1 MKKRQ
6 PIGLLC
12 ATAAVVSIGGVLTP
26 LAIAQA
32 DEENASSRI
41 GSASAFVDTT
51 ATDGEAGYT
60 VEPAGA
66 PALEAGYTV
75 ETFQHPDAGRIA
87 TKYNILLTEGD
98 GNIVQDSCS
107 SLEEQIIVESYTGD
121 WDRTSWPK
129 ICFTLTGE
137 TGWLSLEI
145 PSSYAVRASR
155 NHALTVT
162 TRDDVKTDTVTV
174 AADTYKNINTSIDE
188 TGVAVIELRVT

>member
-1 MKKRQ
+1 MMNKRQ
-6 PIGLLC
+6 MGVLC
-12 ATAAVVSIGGVLTP
+12 ASVAVVSIGGVLAP
-26 LAIAQA
+26 LAVAQA
-32 DEENASSRI
+32 DEDDSSSRV
-41 GSASAFVDTT
+41 GAESDVVATT
-51 ATDGEAGYT
+51 STQESAGYT

-75 ETFQHPDAGRIA
+75 ETYQHPGAGRIA
-87 TKYNILLTEGD
+87 TEYNILLTEGD